1 MNKESQYFS
10 DIFKYSL
17 LNENILLFILF
28 KITLSKSVHEGP
40 IDNNNIS
47 IGSDKS
53 LPKPIFTKFYDTIWH
68 Q

>member
-17 LNENILLFILF
+17 LNENILF

-53 LPKPIFTKFYDTIWH
+53 LPKPILTKFYDTIWH